1 MTPDDANAVLDFL
14 KRSSEQHAVSL
25 RRAMESQLD
34 QGDRAIS
41 QIAQL
46 RILNETSQTPVEV
59 IQALQGVAAGENPL

>member
-1 MTPDDANAVLDFL
+1 MTLDDANAVLDYL

-34 QGDRAIS
+34 QGDRAIA

-46 RILNETSQTPVEV
+46 KIMNEHGSPVD
-59 IQALQGVAAGENPL
+59 IIAALQGVAAGENPL